1 MATIR
6 KKQCLVGMLGNEVK
20 ANKDGYVY
28 LFNGSKEQT
37 EEAVDKIA
45 DSYIKVA
52 KTIMNLKDIC
62 EVDDTELKSLLK
74 LMI

>member
-6 KKQCLVGMLGNEVK
+6 KKQCLVGMLDKEVK
-20 ANKDGYVY
+20 TNKDGYIY

-37 EEAVDKIA
+37 EEAVDKIV

-52 KTIMNLKDIC
+52 KTIMNLKEIC
-62 EVDDTELKSLLK
+62 EVNDDELRTLLK